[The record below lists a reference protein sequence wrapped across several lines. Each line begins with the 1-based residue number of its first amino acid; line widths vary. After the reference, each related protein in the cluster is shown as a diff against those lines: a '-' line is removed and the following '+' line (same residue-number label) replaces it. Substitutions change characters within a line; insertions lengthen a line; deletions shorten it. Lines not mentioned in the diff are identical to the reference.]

1 MLFDHAPQ
9 RTDFFHHLRRNDL
22 GLRPRLFGGLGGC
35 TFRLQRLTGGWH
47 PLSQT
52 AFLERRDTHGEIFVA
67 LLARRRG
74 DDHLH
79 FAGGHGHDF
88 HATGDG
94 PVGQDDRFRPEHFLD
109 LVQGFARCRCDKFS
123 DVHDRPP
130 MIEVSLIRRFSGT
143 SPWASTLSWGMLR
156 RRKRDSSG
164 RRLPG
169 TSSTAGKPSSS

>member
-22 GLRPRLFGGLGGC
+22 GLRPRLFCGLGGC

-47 PLSQT
+47 PLRQT

-67 LLARRRG
+67 LLPRRRG

-88 HATGDG
+88 HAAGNR

-109 LVQGFARCRCDKFS
+109 LVQGFARCRCDEFS

-169 TSSTAGKPSSS
+169 TSSTAGRPSSS